1 MEKHVRILSGLF
13 GILTPMT
20 LIPDYKLKMNV
31 LSLQYHWSPII
42 TEEIENEDLV
52 IDLLPQVHRKA
63 YTKLDNV
70 VEVEFLVKTKDK
82 TSTAGHYGKAV
93 KVILLDF

>member
-1 MEKHVRILSGLF
+1 M
-13 GILTPMT
+13 
-20 LIPDYKLKMNV
+20 KMNV

-42 TEEIENEDLV
+42 TEEIENEVL

-70 VEVEFLVKTKDK
+70 VEVGFGKLKIKHQLVIMEKQL
-82 TSTAGHYGKAV
+82 